1 VDRITRHELKSD
13 QFVEQVGQI
22 VENVEAHRA
31 QVIRYSVAAVAVVLI
46 GAGIYWFWHNR
57 KEVRQADL
65 TRVMRIWTS
74 PVGGVPGEYSFAN
87 ADSKDK
93 ALAKSLVEL
102 EAKHSGSKEAG
113 VGDYLLGIRAADQGK
128 LDDAERYFKLAVDD
142 AGKEYGALA
151 KLALADVYS
160 AKGKSAD
167 AERLLKELIDHPTAM
182 VSKDQATISLARLY
196 SKTKPAEVRKL
207 IDPLLHAP
215 DTAAG
220 RIATGL
226 MAEVSSTSK

>member
-31 QVIRYSVAAVAVVLI
+31 QVIRYSIAAIAVVLL

-65 TRVMRIWTS
+65 TRVMRIWTA

-93 ALAKSLVEL
+93 ALSKALVEL

-113 VGDYLLGIRAADQGK
+113 AGDYLLGIRAADQGK
-128 LDDAERYFKLAVDD
+128 FDDAERYFKLAVDD
-142 AGKEYGALA
+142 AGKEYGSLA

-160 AKGKSAD
+160 AKGKPD
-167 AERLLKELIDHPTAM
+167 EAEKLLKGLIDHPTAM
-182 VSKDQATISLARLY
+182 VSKDQATISLVRLY
-196 SKTKPAEVRKL
+196 SKTKPADARKL
-207 IDPLLHAP
+207 ADPLLHAP
-215 DTAAG
+215 DTTAG

-226 MAEVSSTSK
+226 MTGVSSTSK